1 MAAIMA
7 DKHNHSMRK
16 RFRDPE
22 PTELTSDSLPVQVD
36 HRNPPDG
43 EWTVDD
49 FLPPG
54 ANIDRVSAVGKPRE
68 FQRFLAR
75 ELMWRTDDCPDFL
88 WALSLA
94 IRAVRIDPACL
105 DARLM
110 LATFAAGPVDEYIEE
125 LRRIVA
131 VGEHDL
137 GEKFFRENHGH
148 FWLMM
153 ETRPYMRV
161 RSALAE
167 ALRTAGRNAEAI
179 VEFDS
184 LLVLNPNDNQGLRYA
199 LLGCYLEEE
208 RLDRVRH
215 LFRQFEGEGSAMF
228 DWGRVLER
236 YLSGDLEG
244 AVEALA
250 RARRNNSHVES
261 FLTGKK
267 KVPKSR
273 PDYYEYHEVSEALV
287 CIDTIGGAWK
297 RHEEAVRW
305 MKKEHGTGILLA
317 PDLRPKS
324 GKRKGD
330 GAARESLWESK

>member
-1 MAAIMA
+1 MFAIMA
-7 DKHNHSMRK
+7 DNQNHTIRK
-16 RFRDPE
+16 RFRDSE
-22 PTELTSDSLPVQVD
+22 PAGLTSDSLPVQMD
-36 HRNPPDG
+36 NPDAADG
-43 EWTVDD
+43 DWTIDD

-54 ANIDRVSAVGKPRE
+54 ANIDCVSAVGKPPE

-88 WALSLA
+88 LALSMA
-94 IRAVRIDPACL
+94 VRSVRIDPACL

-110 LATFAAGPVDEYIEE
+110 LATFAAGPADEYIEE

-131 VGEHDL
+131 VGERDL

-148 FWLMM
+148 FWLVM
-153 ETRPYMRV
+153 ETRPYMRA

-179 VEFDS
+179 AEFES
-184 LLVLNPNDNQGLRYA
+184 LLALNPNDNQGLRYA

-208 RLDRVRH
+208 RLDRARH

-236 YLSGDLEG
+236 YLSGDLAG
-244 AVEALA
+244 AMAALA

-267 KVPKSR
+267 KAPKSR
-273 PDYYEYHEVSEALV
+273 SDYYEHHEVSEALV

-297 RHEEAVRW
+297 RHQEAVRW
-305 MKKEHGTGILLA
+305 LKREHGTGILFA

-324 GKRKGD
+324 GKRKG
-330 GAARESLWESK
+330 KMTKN